1 MIGKGAAL
9 LLAVFILVF
18 LVFAVTGEEEQKI
31 DINWEEALELMEKKS
46 EDDKLVLLDV
56 RTPEEYQAGHIEGAL
71 NLDYYSPDFQEAL
84 KELDPEKTFIVYCR
98 SGNRSATAVAQ
109 MNELGLHQA
118 YNLLGGIIAWQEA
131 GLPLISPE

>member
-1 MIGKGAAL
+1 MIGKSAAL
-9 LLAVFILVF
+9 LLVVFMLVF
-18 LVFAVTGEEEQKI
+18 LVFSVTGEEEEKT

-46 EDDKLVLLDV
+46 EVEKLVLLDV
-56 RTPEEYQAGHIEGAL
+56 RTSEEYQAGYIEGAL

-84 KELDPEKTFIVYCR
+84 QELDLQKTFIVYCR

-109 MNELGLHQA
+109 MEELGFHQA

-131 GLPLISPE
+131 GLPLISSE